1 MADSQGA
8 DASAHNPGKVSV
20 LWQVEI
26 WPDADQPDRLARNIL
41 SDARDLGLPE
51 TLEVSACRGFLIQGG
66 LDRSQAVDIA
76 ESLLV
81 EAVVEQY
88 KIGRCGDSQ
97 FGQIEADHPGLF
109 YVLPLPG
116 VTDPQAES
124 ALVAIRQ
131 LGFPVDAVRTFCKYT
146 ASELDADQQSVLC
159 NKLLAN
165 ESIEQVITGPLQLS
179 EIQLGKPYEFALV
192 HVDIIDVDDSQLM
205 EISRDWQL
213 SLTLVEMQTI
223 QQHYTQLARNPTDA
237 ELETIAQT
245 WSEHCSHKTLAG
257 RVSYTDENGTRQF
270 DNMLKENDFCCH
282 GRDPSGAGRSR
293 LVC

>member
-1 MADSQGA
+1 M
-8 DASAHNPGKVSV
+8 
-20 LWQVEI
+20 
-26 WPDADQPDRLARNIL
+26 
-41 SDARDLGLPE
+41 GLPE
-51 TLEVSACRGFLIQGG
+51 TLELSACRGFLIQGG
-66 LDRSQAVDIA
+66 LDRAQAVEIA

-81 EAVVEQY
+81 SNRVVEKY

-97 FGQIEADHPGLF
+97 FGQVDTDHPGLF

-124 ALVAIRQ
+124 ALGAIRQ

-146 ASELDADQQSVLC
+146 ASELNADQQSVLC

-179 EIQLGKPYEFALV
+179 EIQLGKPYEFALI

-213 SLTLVEMQTI
+213 SLTLVEMQRYSNITPNS
-223 QQHYTQLARNPTDA
+223 QETRLMQSWRQLPKPGVNTAVT
-237 ELETIAQT
+237 
-245 WSEHCSHKTLAG
+245 KTLAG
-257 RVSYTDENGTRQF
+257 RVCYTDENGTRQF
-270 DNMLKENDFCCH
+270 DNM
-282 GRDPSGAGRSR
+282 
-293 LVC
+293 